1 MIFIS
6 DIYHA
11 LKKNITIYRT
21 MCMLTYIYIEP
32 TYTCTHIHMHSLTHI
47 QPHTP
52 STYPHTLIDLQPLTP
67 LSHTHIFS
75 KTSPTFTNSHT
86 QICHYRSPRAV
97 HTHSHPYSPTLAH
110 TQIFTGNSDR
120 NTAQTNNLWT
130 TLTARYV
137 RYLPL
142 EGAQGNNKCMRADV
156 IGCLDSDQQ

>member
-1 MIFIS
+1 
-6 DIYHA
+6 
-11 LKKNITIYRT
+11 
-21 MCMLTYIYIEP
+21 MLTYIYIEP
-32 TYTCTHIHMHSLTHI
+32 TYICTHILMHSLAHM

-67 LSHTHIFS
+67 LSHTHTFS

-86 QICHYRSPRAV
+86 HICATAAYHAP
-97 HTHSHPYSPTLAH
+97 HTHTRTLNHPTLAH

-120 NTAQTNNLWT
+120 NTAQTNDLWT
-130 TLTARYV
+130 TLIARYV

>member
-1 MIFIS
+1 
-6 DIYHA
+6 
-11 LKKNITIYRT
+11 
-21 MCMLTYIYIEP
+21 
-32 TYTCTHIHMHSLTHI
+32 MHSLTHM
-47 QPHTP
+47 QPHTT
-52 STYPHTLIDLQPLTP
+52 STYPHALIYHQPLTP
-67 LSHTHIFS
+67 LSHTHTLS

-86 QICHYRSPRAV
+86 QICHHRSP
-97 HTHSHPYSPTLAH
+97 HPTRTLNHPTLAH

-120 NTAQTNNLWT
+120 NTAQTNDLWT